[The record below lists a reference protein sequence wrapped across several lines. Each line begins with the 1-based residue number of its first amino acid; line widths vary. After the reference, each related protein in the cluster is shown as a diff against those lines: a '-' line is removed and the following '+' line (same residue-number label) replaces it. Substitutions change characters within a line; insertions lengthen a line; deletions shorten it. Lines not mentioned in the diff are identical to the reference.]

1 MDTSTELELT
11 VGLEKLFVAVTLAFY
26 TGVRTFP
33 VDYKVPRRVLG
44 PVPKTLTRLCG
55 RSPQIFSLAVDL

>member
-33 VDYKVPRRVLG
+33 VDYKVPRRVLD
-44 PVPKTLTRLCG
+44 PVL
-55 RSPQIFSLAVDL
+55 SP